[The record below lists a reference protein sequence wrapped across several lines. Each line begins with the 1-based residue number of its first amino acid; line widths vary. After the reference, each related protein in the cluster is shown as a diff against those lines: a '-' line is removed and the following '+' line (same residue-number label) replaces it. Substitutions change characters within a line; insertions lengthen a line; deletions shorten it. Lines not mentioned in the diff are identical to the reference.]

1 MEWLGSEEKEKM
13 ENGRGTEGKNW
24 GRSPLDSSGVWDEL
38 MPLANA

>member
-13 ENGRGTEGKNW
+13 ENGTEGKNW
-24 GRSPLDSSGVWDEL
+24 GRSPLDSRGLWDEL